1 MLKVIFFLK
10 SSTVDKNGELT
21 IFARLSLN
29 KQRISISTGKS
40 ISKDRWVFTNNLRNV
55 LKLEKEKVI
64 KSSLDLFQL
73 NAEKKFNEL
82 FRINSE
88 VSLELLKEE
97 ISGKTNA
104 KKNGI
109 TNQTTIIEILD
120 KYNKYFRRKVAAGER
135 SSASLQKY
143 ERSKELLLN
152 FMKKNYG
159 TSDMPALE
167 ISSSFVYKLEE
178 FLKYESNFKGKI
190 GIKNNSVVKYMKMYK
205 TACNYSIK
213 MDLIIKNPF
222 QIYDGKLSIKDAV
235 FLTQQEL
242 DTIEDK
248 IFSVNRLEK
257 VKDIFLFS
265 CYTGYAPVDAMDLS
279 LSNLFEDNNGNLWIM
294 TSRAKTAI
302 RANVPVLPSTLK
314 IINKYKNQQQGLIP
328 QISNQKMNAYLKEI
342 ADVCGITK
350 HLTWYVARHTFAT
363 TVTLGNGMR
372 IENVSSMMGHTNIKQ
387 TQHYAKVLD
396 SNVME
401 DMNKLKI
408 KYGGDKK

>member
-1 MLKVIFFLK
+1 MLKVFFYQK
-10 SSTVDKNGELT
+10 SDKVDQNGESP
-21 IFARLSLN
+21 IFARLSFN
-29 KQRISISTGKS
+29 NQRISISTGKL
-40 ISKDRWVFTNNLRNV
+40 ISKERWAFTNNLRNA

-64 KSSLDLFQL
+64 KSSLDLFQF

-82 FRINSE
+82 FRIDPE
-88 VSLELLKEE
+88 VSMELLKSELG
-97 ISGKTNA
+97 GKPKANLNT
-104 KKNGI
+104 KEV
-109 TNQTTIIEILD
+109 TIIQILE
-120 KYNKYFRRKVAAGER
+120 KYTKHFKKKVLSEER

-152 FMKKNYG
+152 FMQKKYG
-159 TSDMPALE
+159 HKDMSAKE
-167 ISSSFVYKLEE
+167 ISSAFVYSLEE

-205 TACNYSIK
+205 TACNYAMK
-213 MDLIIKNPF
+213 MDLILKNPF
-222 QIYDGKLSIKDAV
+222 HVYDGKLSVKDAV

-242 DTIEDK
+242 DRIENK
-248 IFSVNRLEK
+248 IFSVARLEK

-279 LSNLFEDNNGNLWIM
+279 MDNLFKDNSGHLWIM

-302 RANVPVLPSTLK
+302 RANVPVLPPTLK
-314 IINKYKNQQQGLIP
+314 IINKYKNQQKGLIP
-328 QISNQKMNAYLKEI
+328 EISNQKMNAYLKEI
-342 ADVCGITK
+342 ADICGITK

-396 SNVME
+396 VNIME

-408 KYGGDKK
+408 KYSQDKE

>member
-1 MLKVIFFLK
+1 MLKVFFYQK
-10 SSTVDKNGELT
+10 SDKVDQNGESP
-21 IFARLSLN
+21 IFARLSFN
-29 KQRISISTGKS
+29 NQRISISTGKL
-40 ISKDRWVFTNNLRNV
+40 ISKERWAFTNNLRNA

-82 FRINSE
+82 FRIDPQ
-88 VSLELLKEE
+88 VSMELLKSELG
-97 ISGKTNA
+97 GKPKANLNT
-104 KKNGI
+104 KEV
-109 TNQTTIIEILD
+109 TIIQILE
-120 KYNKYFRRKVAAGER
+120 KYTKHFKKKVLSEER

-152 FMKKNYG
+152 FMQKKYG
-159 TSDMPALE
+159 LKDMPAKE
-167 ISSSFVYKLEE
+167 ISSAFVYSLEE

-205 TACNYSIK
+205 TACNYAMK
-213 MDLIIKNPF
+213 MDLILKNPF
-222 QIYDGKLSIKDAV
+222 HVYDGKLSVKDAV

-242 DTIEDK
+242 DRIENK
-248 IFSVNRLEK
+248 IFSVARLEK

-279 LSNLFEDNNGNLWIM
+279 MDNLFKDNSGHLWIM

-302 RANVPVLPSTLK
+302 RANVPVLPPTLK
-314 IINKYKNQQQGLIP
+314 IINKYKNQQKGLMP
-328 QISNQKMNAYLKEI
+328 EISNQKMNAYLKEI
-342 ADVCGITK
+342 ADICGITK

-396 SNVME
+396 ANIME

-408 KYGGDKK
+408 KYSQDKE

>member
-1 MLKVIFFLK
+1 MLKVIFYLK
-10 SSTVDKNGELT
+10 AEKVDRIGESSVY
-21 IFARLSLN
+21 A
-29 KQRISISTGKS
+29 RISYKKKTIAISTGKS
-40 ISKDRWVFTNNLRNV
+40 ISKERWLFTNNLRNV

-64 KSSLDLFQL
+64 KNSLDLFQL
-73 NAEKKFNEL
+73 NTEKKFNEL
-82 FRINSE
+82 FKIDPE
-88 VSLELLKEE
+88 VSLELLKAEL
-97 ISGKTNA
+97 SGKT
-104 KKNGI
+104 KINGNN
-109 TNQTTIIEILD
+109 NQVTIIKILD
-120 KYNKYFRRKVAAGER
+120 KYIKYFNRKVLNEER
-135 SSASLQKY
+135 SNASLQKY

-152 FMKKNYG
+152 FIKKNYG
-159 TSDMPALE
+159 TNDMPALE
-167 ISSSFVYKLEE
+167 ITSSFVYKLEE
-178 FLKYESNFKGKI
+178 FLKYESNFKGQI

-242 DTIEDK
+242 DTIESK

-279 LSNLFEDNNGNLWIM
+279 LDNLFEDNNGNLWIM

-302 RANVPVLPSTLK
+302 RANVPVLPPTLK
-314 IINKYKNQQQGLIP
+314 IINKYKNQQKGLIP

-342 ADVCGITK
+342 ADICGITK

-372 IENVSSMMGHTNIKQ
+372 IENVSAMMGHTNIKQ

-396 SNVME
+396 INIME
-401 DMNKLKI
+401 DMNKLKE
-408 KYGGDKK
+408 KLEKPQS